1 LILLAVKTLAEVIQP
16 DGSTRWEM
24 VELDEAAQAKP
35 EPPAEDKPKRT
46 RKATVEP
53 ASYEAPET
61 TETPEF

>member
-1 LILLAVKTLAEVIQP
+1 
-16 DGSTRWEM
+16 M

-46 RKATVEP
+46 RKATAEP

>member
-1 LILLAVKTLAEVIQP
+1 MAVKTLAEVIQP

-24 VELDEAAQAKP
+24 VELDEAARSKP
-35 EPPAEDKPKRT
+35 KAPPVAEQKPKRT
-46 RKATVEP
+46 RKATAEP

>member
-1 LILLAVKTLAEVIQP
+1 
-16 DGSTRWEM
+16 M